1 MSVLENLKP
10 AAVWKYFE
18 EICSIPHISFHEK
31 ELSDYCVT
39 FARDRGL
46 YCEQDELG
54 NVLIVAEATEGYED
68 VAPII
73 LQGHL
78 DMVGDKVPECPIN
91 METEPIQ
98 IVVDGDYVRAEGT
111 TLGGDDGIAVAYALA
126 ILDSKDV
133 PHPRLEVVL
142 TISEEVGLIGAN
154 TIDLSSC
161 KARKL
166 LNVDSDREGY
176 ITVGCAG
183 GVRVTSVLPVE
194 KTTGKG
200 IACNVLVD
208 GLRGGHS
215 GMEIDKGRANANV
228 LLGRVLEMLREAV
241 EYDLVNAQGGV
252 KENVIPKEAFAKILV
267 AASDKD
273 KLAAVAEEFQKMMAS
288 EYGTADP
295 DICLSICAGEEE
307 EAEVLT
313 KDSRDKV
320 VTALN
325 VLPNGVQAMSVDLP
339 GLVETSLNLGV
350 MSFEADKFVIHLSV
364 RSSVT
369 SAKAQIVKKIELLTK
384 ALGGTTELQGDYP
397 GWEYVRESEFRDKC
411 VEIFKA
417 QYGYEPRVETIHAGL
432 ECGLFTAKVP
442 GLDCISIGP
451 DMLDIHTPMERV
463 DIASV
468 ERVWEYIKAVI
479 AAK

>member
-18 EICSIPHISFHEK
+18 EICGIPHISFHEK
-31 ELSDYCVT
+31 ELSDYCVA
-39 FARDRGL
+39 FAKDRGL

-98 IVVDGDYVRAEGT
+98 IVVDGEYVRAEGT

-126 ILDSKDV
+126 ILDSKDI

-154 TIDLSSC
+154 TINLSSC

-166 LNVDSDREGY
+166 LNVDSDREGF

-183 GVRVTSVLPVE
+183 GVRVTSMLPIE
-194 KTTGKG
+194 KTEAKG
-200 IACNVLVD
+200 IACDVLVD

-228 LLGRVLEMLREAV
+228 LLGRVLEMLKGNI
-241 EYDLVNAQGGV
+241 EYYLADAQGGV

-267 AASDKD
+267 AEKD
-273 KLAAVAEEFQKMMAS
+273 VEKLSGVTEEFQKMMAS

-295 DICLSICAGEEE
+295 DIQLSVKIGTEETKN
-307 EAEVLT
+307 VLS
-313 KDSRDKV
+313 KDSLDKV
-320 VTALN
+320 VVALN

-350 MSFEADKFVIHLSV
+350 MSFEEDKFVVHLSV
-364 RSSVT
+364 RSSVP
-369 SAKAQIVKKIELLTK
+369 SAKAQIVKKVELLTK
-384 ALGGTTELQGDYP
+384 VLGGTTELQGDYP
-397 GWEYVRESEFRDKC
+397 GWEYVRESEFRDTC
-411 VEIFKA
+411 VELFKV

-442 GLDCISIGP
+442 DLDCISIGP

-463 DIASV
+463 NIASV

-479 AAK
+479 AVK

>member
-1 MSVLENLKP
+1 MSVLEGLKP
-10 AAVWKYFE
+10 ASVWKYFE
-18 EICSIPHISFHEK
+18 EICGIPHISFHEK
-31 ELSDYCVT
+31 ELSDYCVQ
-39 FARDRGL
+39 FAKDRGY
-46 YCEQDELG
+46 YCEQDEYG
-54 NVLIVAEATEGYED
+54 NVIIVAEATDGYED

-98 IVVDGDYVRAEGT
+98 IMVDGDFVRANGT

-126 ILDSKDV
+126 ILDADDI

-154 TIDLSSC
+154 TVDLSSC
-161 KARKL
+161 KGRKL

-176 ITVGCAG
+176 LTVGCAG
-183 GVRVTSVLPVE
+183 GVRVTSMIPVE
-194 KTTGKG
+194 KCVKKG
-200 IACNVLVD
+200 IVCNVLVD

-228 LLGRVLEMLREAV
+228 LLGRVLEMLREKMDTALV
-241 EYDLVNAQGGV
+241 EIQGGV
-252 KENVIPKEAFAKILV
+252 KENVIPKEAMAKIL
-267 AASDKD
+267 ASADEVD
-273 KLAAVAEEFQKMMAS
+273 KLAEVVDEFQQMMGS
-288 EYGTADP
+288 EFGTADP
-295 DICLSICAGEEE
+295 DIALKITAGEEVE
-307 EAEVLT
+307 TEVLT
-313 KDSRDKV
+313 CEAFAKV
-320 VTALN
+320 ITALN
-325 VLPNGVQAMSVDLP
+325 VLPNGIQAMSMDLP

-350 MSFEADKFVIHLSV
+350 MAVEADQFVVHLSV
-364 RSSVT
+364 RSSVP
-369 SAKAQIVKKIELLTK
+369 SAKQQVVKQISLLTK
-384 ALGGTTELQGDYP
+384 VLGGSVELQGDYP
-397 GWEYVRESEFRDKC
+397 GWEFVRESEFRDKC

-417 QYGYEPRVETIHAGL
+417 QYGYEPKVETIHAGL

-451 DMLDIHTPMERV
+451 EMLDIHTPMERV
-463 DIASV
+463 EIKSV